1 MKCLYYL
8 APTLGSTQQISNDLR
23 GAGVND
29 WFLHV
34 VSKDEA
40 GLKREQIHSSNYL
53 ETLDLLRAGFIG
65 ANIGLMFGV
74 IAAGLVMYFEPF
86 GPDVPG
92 FIYFIIIA
100 ITTLFGSWEGGL
112 YGVATK
118 NQKLSRFDEDIEA
131 GKYLILIY
139 ARNDQEE
146 TVKTMMAT
154 KHREAAHVASDRH
167 FANPFSVVRRI
178 ETAGILT
185 CITANLG

>member
-1 MKCLYYL
+1 LKCLYYL
-8 APTLGSTQQISNDLR
+8 APALGSTQQISNDLR
-23 GAGVND
+23 GAG
-29 WFLHV
+29 
-34 VSKDEA
+34 
-40 GLKREQIHSSNYL
+40 
-53 ETLDLLRAGFIG
+53 
-65 ANIGLMFGV
+65 ANIGLICGV

-86 GPDVPG
+86 GPHVPG

-100 ITTLFGSWEGGL
+100 ITTLFGSWDGGL

>member
-1 MKCLYYL
+1 L
-8 APTLGSTQQISNDLR
+8 APTLGSTQQISKDLR
-23 GAGVND
+23 EAGVND

-65 ANIGLMFGV
+65 ANIGLIVGV

-100 ITTLFGSWEGGL
+100 VTTLFGSWEGGL

-167 FANPFSVVRRI
+167 FANPFSVVRRKRRL
-178 ETAGILT
+178 AS
-185 CITANLG
+185 

>member
-1 MKCLYYL
+1 
-8 APTLGSTQQISNDLR
+8 
-23 GAGVND
+23 
-29 WFLHV
+29 

-112 YGVATK
+112 YGVATSMV
-118 NQKLSRFDEDIEA
+118 SR
-131 GKYLILIY
+131 
-139 ARNDQEE
+139 R
-146 TVKTMMAT
+146 KTRSSAAST
-154 KHREAAHVASDRH
+154 KTSKPAS
-167 FANPFSVVRRI
+167 
-178 ETAGILT
+178 T
-185 CITANLG
+185 